1 MMAMLFAEG
10 SCGVSVRP
18 LASALP
24 ISPTISD
31 VAEVT
36 QGEAMAAATIASRAA
51 LPRERVFVPKAV
63 YARAPLPVSR
73 GPNDSMMTMIL
84 GSHRP
89 RRTW

>member
-36 QGEAMAAATIASRAA
+36 HGEAMAAATIASRAA

-63 YARAPLPVSR
+63 YARAPLRKVTRRSLVSPVT
-73 GPNDSMMTMIL
+73 GVTDPE
-84 GSHRP
+84 G
-89 RRTW
+89 